1 MECSI
6 PSNYLTIIRKQA
18 GAAGYDP
25 AMLHLA
31 DDGVHKA
38 VITDG
43 KRHIKFGKLGMA
55 DYHLLKIAERNGRI
69 EKGESDKRRESYL
82 KRSAGIR
89 GDWANNKYSPNRLSR
104 SILWNA

>member
-43 KRHIKFGKLGMA
+43 RRNIKFGKLGMA
-55 DYHLLKIAERNGRI
+55 DYHLLKIAERANKVP
-69 EKGESDKRRESYL
+69 KGEAEKRREAYL

-89 GDWANNKYSPNRLSR
+89 GNWASNKFSPNNLARK
-104 SILWNA
+104 ILWNA

>member
-1 MECSI
+1 MEL
-6 PSNYLTIIRKQA
+6 PSNYLTIIRKQSKA
-18 GAAGYDP
+18 EGYDP

-43 KRHIKFGKLGMA
+43 RRNIKFGKLGMA
-55 DYHLLKIAERNGRI
+55 DFHLLKIAERAGRI
-69 EKGESDKRRESYL
+69 EKGEAEKRRDAYL

-89 GDWANNKYSPNRLSR
+89 GEWANNKYSPNRLSR
-104 SILWNA
+104 SILWSV